1 MLRRNRGSTKY
12 PAYRQAGMTKFL
24 NFKQKY
30 FDQLDIGIYLEFV
43 ICNLGFTN
51 HEYDVGML

>member
-1 MLRRNRGSTKY
+1 
-12 PAYRQAGMTKFL
+12 MTKFL

-43 ICNLGFTN
+43 IWNFQRYKHC
-51 HEYDVGML
+51 VGSKVKR

>member
-1 MLRRNRGSTKY
+1 
-12 PAYRQAGMTKFL
+12 MTKFL

-30 FDQLDIGIYLEFV
+30 FDQLDIGIYWEFV
-43 ICNLGFTN
+43 IWNLGFIN

>member
-1 MLRRNRGSTKY
+1 
-12 PAYRQAGMTKFL
+12 MTKSL

-43 ICNLGFTN
+43 IWDLPITN
-51 HEYDVGML
+51 TTLECFDGRWRSEEKA

>member
-1 MLRRNRGSTKY
+1 
-12 PAYRQAGMTKFL
+12 MTKFL

-30 FDQLDIGIYLEFV
+30 FDQLDIDIYLEIV
-43 ICNLGFTN
+43 IWNLGFVN